1 MRHKLPFVITAV
13 VSLLAGAL
21 LATMVPF
28 KEERVVIGRVENVVL
43 DDLDM
48 KLKARVDTRAG
59 MSSMN
64 AKILKIIKP
73 DQPGGKEWVRFELT
87 GVDGSTKTVE
97 RTIVDWANI
106 KSKGAKGGYAKRP
119 VVMMD
124 FCLGGR
130 RIEGR
135 VNLANRGAFLY
146 PILMGR
152 NILKAGDFL
161 IDPERRFMERPGC
174 I

>member
-1 MRHKLPFVITAV
+1 MRHKLSLVITVV
-13 VSLLAGAL
+13 VSLLAGAF
-21 LATMVPF
+21 LATVAPF
-28 KEERVVIGRVENVVL
+28 EEERVVIGRVENVVL
-43 DDLDM
+43 DDVDM
-48 KLKARVDTRAG
+48 KLKARIDTGAG
-59 MSSMN
+59 VSSMN

-73 DQPGGKEWVRFELT
+73 DQPGGKERVRFELMRAN
-87 GVDGSTKTVE
+87 GSTKTVE
-97 RTIVDWANI
+97 RTIVEWANI
-106 KSKGAKGGYAKRP
+106 KSKGAEGGHAKRP

-135 VNLANRGAFLY
+135 INLADRRTLLY
-146 PILMGR
+146 PVLIGR

-161 IDPERRFMERPGC
+161 IDPERKFMERPGC

>member
-1 MRHKLPFVITAV
+1 VRHKLPFAVTAV

-21 LATMVPF
+21 LATIVPF
-28 KEERVVIGRVENVVL
+28 KEERVIIGRVENVAL

-48 KLKARVDTRAG
+48 KLKARVDTGAG
-59 MSSMN
+59 VSSMN
-64 AKILKIIKP
+64 AEILKIIKP
-73 DQPGGKEWVRFELT
+73 EQPGGKERVRFQLT
-87 GVDGSTKTVE
+87 GADGSTKTVE

-106 KSKGAKGGYAKRP
+106 KSKGAKGYVKRP

-124 FCLGGR
+124 FCLGGK

-135 VNLANRGAFLY
+135 VNLADRGTFLY
-146 PILMGR
+146 PVLIGR

-161 IDPERRFMERPGC
+161 IDPERKFMERPGC